1 MRYAPSHTTIDVV
14 IDPTEIDN
22 GGPTPKTDLLI
33 PALLIGGSAAGAVII
48 ALSKKNDKK

>member
-22 GGPTPKTDLLI
+22 GGPTPKTDLLL
-33 PALLIGGSAAGAVII
+33 PALLIGCGMAGAAVII
-48 ALSKKNDKK
+48 SGKKKVKK